1 MPERDADVLEVL
13 IGQMAEYGDVNFV
26 LGKAL
31 RVLPETQLP
40 KPVRNLLHKAPRGV
54 LVP

>member
-1 MPERDADVLEVL
+1 
-13 IGQMAEYGDVNFV
+13 
-26 LGKAL
+26 
-31 RVLPETQLP
+31 LPETQLP